1 MVLTRFSASRFR
13 NIDACDLT
21 FSPGVNLFLGENAQG
36 KTNVLEGIY
45 LFARGKSFR
54 AAADRDLTKF
64 GESGFSLKVIFETS
78 AREESLAYSYENGS
92 RRREKNG
99 APARLSDM
107 MGRFR
112 AVLFHPEDLQIVKG
126 GPEKRREFL
135 NVALSQTD
143 AAYIGYYSRYTKVLE
158 NRNALLRA
166 ASKGLPIDRTELEA
180 WSEGL
185 ASLACEIYKRRM
197 AYLTDYSPLAEGHLH
212 ALSCERE
219 RLTLTYRCDGGEPD
233 TNDISDFYHTLFLSH
248 LEREMCAGC
257 TLFGVHRDDIEIS
270 LGEKSAKQFA
280 SQGQQRS
287 IVLSMKLAEGDYAA
301 RVCGEVPVFLF
312 DDVMSELDDSRRAYL
327 MRQSEGKQLIM
338 TACEK
343 SIDLGECYE
352 IDVKGGTYVPAYRER

>member
-1 MVLTRFSASRFR
+1 MILTRFTASRFR
-13 NIDACDLT
+13 NIGACDLA

-54 AAADRDLTKF
+54 AATDRDLTKF
-64 GESGFSLKVIFETS
+64 GESGFSLGVEFQTS
-78 AREESLAYSYENGS
+78 ARQESLGYSFENGS

-135 NVALSQTD
+135 NVALSQLD
-143 AAYIGYYSRYTKVLE
+143 PSYIAYYARYTKVLE
-158 NRNALLRA
+158 NRNALLKA

-180 WSEGL
+180 WSEQL
-185 ASLACEIYKRRM
+185 ATLACEIYTRRIS
-197 AYLTDYSPLAEGHLH
+197 YLRDFSPFACGHLR
-212 ALSCERE
+212 ALSAERE
-219 RLTLTYRCDGGEPD
+219 YLTLTYRRDGGEPGTED
-233 TNDISDFYHTLFLSH
+233 ENEYYHTLFLSH
-248 LEREMCAGC
+248 WEREMCAGC
-257 TLFGVHRDDIEIS
+257 TLFGVHRDDLEITVD
-270 LGEKSAKQFA
+270 GKNAKNFA

-287 IVLSMKLAEGDYAA
+287 VILAMKLAEGDCAESKS
-301 RVCGEVPVFLF
+301 GETPVFLF

-327 MRQSEGKQLIM
+327 TRRSEGKQLIM
-338 TACEK
+338 TACER
-343 SIDLGECYE
+343 SIDLGQCYE
-352 IDVKGGTYVPAYRER
+352 IDVKGGNYVPAYRER